1 MAARPEISGKAL
13 LVTPDEIDCPAGPPD
28 GPRLEARAHDVAGT
42 GISSVHPPIRG
53 PPVAY
58 TIESFCAAHHI
69 SKAFFHKL
77 RSQGL
82 GPRLTRIGS
91 RVLITAEAAAAWRAA
106 REAETIQESA

>member
-1 MAARPEISGKAL
+1 MAARPEVSGK
-13 LVTPDEIDCPAGPPD
+13 TPQTSDNKLRDLIG
-28 GPRLEARAHDVAGT
+28 G
-42 GISSVHPPIRG
+42 GISAAD
-53 PPVAY
+53 VAY
-58 TIESFCAAHHI
+58 TIDSFCAAHHI

-77 RSQGL
+77 RGQGL

>member
-1 MAARPEISGKAL
+1 MARPEVTGKAPL
-13 LVTPDEIDCPAGPPD
+13 TTPDEIDCPAGPPD

-42 GISSVHPPIRG
+42 GISSVRPPIRG
-53 PPVAY
+53 PPALVF
-58 TIESFCAAHHI
+58 TIETFCRDHHI

-77 RSQGL
+77 RNEGR

-106 REAETIQESA
+106 REAETIQETA